1 MDMWPAIVGVT
12 AAIAIAGLLSVVAML
27 RRRRRAAQRAWVDYF
42 QRGGLAWRLVQRWSH
57 TPRLTDQ
64 RKGGES

>member
-12 AAIAIAGLLSVVAML
+12 AAIAIAVVLSFVAVQ
-27 RRRRRAAQRAWVDYF
+27 RRRRAARRAWVDYF
-42 QRGGLAWRLVQRWSH
+42 QRGGLASRLVQRWSH

-64 RKGGES
+64 RKGGDS